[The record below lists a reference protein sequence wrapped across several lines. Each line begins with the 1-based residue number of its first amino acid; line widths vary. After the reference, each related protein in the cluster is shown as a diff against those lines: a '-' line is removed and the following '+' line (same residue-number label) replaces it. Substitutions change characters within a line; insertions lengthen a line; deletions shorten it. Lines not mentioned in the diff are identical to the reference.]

1 MDSAAAQEKAPD
13 KSDKSKSS
21 DKLKKGE
28 LIEAPQPSYPEEA
41 KNEKI
46 EGEVTVVIT
55 IGDEGNVIYAKA
67 KSGPEPLYRASE
79 TAALKA
85 RFKPTLLNGKPV
97 KVSGIMTY
105 NFVLDKKE

>member
-1 MDSAAAQEKAPD
+1 MASADAQDKAAD
-13 KSDKSKSS
+13 KSEKRKSS

-28 LIEAPQPSYPEEA
+28 LIEAPPPSYPEEA
-41 KNEKI
+41 KKDKI

-67 KSGPEPLYRASE
+67 KRGPEPLHRASE
-79 TAALKA
+79 AAALKA